1 LPLTP
6 RFTRHA
12 RFHFIFASRRLPPP
26 PGCRQPLPHFD
37 YFHHYY
43 FDIDYLLIRHISSIS
58 DASDIFIFHWL
69 IIISFT
75 LRFRIGLFSSSI
87 IITLDSIFAI
97 DY

>member
-12 RFHFIFASRRLPPP
+12 RFHFIFASRRFRHRHAAASR
-26 PGCRQPLPHFD
+26 CHIFD

-43 FDIDYLLIRHISSIS
+43 FDIAYLLMPISSIS
-58 DASDIFIFHWL
+58 DAIDIFIFHSP

-75 LRFRIGLFSSSI
+75 FRFRIGLFSSSI
-87 IITLDSIFAI
+87 IITLDRFRH
-97 DY
+97 